1 MTDMRRRQPA
11 ADKSLHSLPQ
21 NTTVL
26 ASPTKSAMPEV
37 RYRETKVSQSISIP
51 RNSEVSE
58 MPAHNRLQPLAD
70 FWNRVMHA
78 SPQLDLHLLQ
88 LGLHARANR
97 LPKHQKPSVLRL
109 PANMLEAE
117 KVGFVNRVEHFHR
130 RSLHKLVF
138 ERRDA
143 ERSLPPIRLRNVD
156 STRFTKPT
164 FSASLTG
171 SDRSETST
179 KRWMLCS
186 ADSARDE

>member
-1 MTDMRRRQPA
+1 MADMGRRQPA
-11 ADKSLHSLPQ
+11 ADEPVHSLPQ

-51 RNSEVSE
+51 WNSEVSE
-58 MPAHNRLQPLAD
+58 MPAHNRLQPFAD
-70 FWNRVMHA
+70 FWNRVMHS

-117 KVGFVNRVEHFHR
+117 KIEG
-130 RSLHKLVF
+130 L
-138 ERRDA
+138 
-143 ERSLPPIRLRNVD
+143 RL
-156 STRFTKPT
+156 
-164 FSASLTG
+164 AQ
-171 SDRSETST
+171 
-179 KRWMLCS
+179 S
-186 ADSARDE
+186 ADSWEVDQCS